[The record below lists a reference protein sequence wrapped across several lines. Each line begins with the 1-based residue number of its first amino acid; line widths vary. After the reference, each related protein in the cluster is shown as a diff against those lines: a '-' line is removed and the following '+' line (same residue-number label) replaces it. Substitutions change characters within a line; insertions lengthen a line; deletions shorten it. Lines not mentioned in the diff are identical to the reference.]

1 MTTLETINNSWKNR
15 PEAKRFIRLL
25 GSCCYLGYIKK
36 FPGTFGS
43 LPGIVL
49 FLITKDLN
57 FWLQALLLILF
68 IYFAILVASAMED
81 IEDTKDPVEIVI
93 DETAGMWTSLFCL
106 WDANLTVIFLAFVL
120 FRILDYLKPFPISI
134 FQTFKKGIGIV
145 ADDVAVGMVT
155 NFIIRLLLLKAMW

>member
-1 MTTLETINNSWKNR
+1 MITLEKTNNSWKNR

-36 FPGTFGS
+36 FPSTFGS

-49 FLITKDLN
+49 FLVTKDLN
-57 FWLQALLLILF
+57 FWVQALLLLAF
-68 IYFAILVASAMED
+68 IYFATIVAGMMED

-93 DETAGMWTSLFCL
+93 DETAGMWIALFGL
-106 WDANLTVIFLAFVL
+106 WEANLAVILSSFVL
-120 FRILDYLKPFPISI
+120 FRVLDFFKPFPISI
-134 FQTFKKGIGIV
+134 FQTFRSGIGIV

-155 NFIIRLLLLKAMW
+155 NIFIRFLLLKAIL

>member
-1 MTTLETINNSWKNR
+1 MITLEKTNNSWKNR

-43 LPGIVL
+43 LPGVVL
-49 FLITKDLN
+49 FLVTKDLN
-57 FWLQALLLILF
+57 FWVQALLLLAF
-68 IYFAILVASAMED
+68 ISFATIVAGMMED

-93 DETAGMWTSLFCL
+93 DETAGMWIALFGL
-106 WDANLTVIFLAFVL
+106 WEANLAVILSSFVL
-120 FRILDYLKPFPISI
+120 FRVLDFFKPFPISI
-134 FQTFKKGIGIV
+134 FQTFRSGKGIV

-155 NFIIRLLLLKAMW
+155 NIIIRFLLLKAIL

>member
-1 MTTLETINNSWKNR
+1 MITLEKTNNSWKNR

-36 FPGTFGS
+36 FPSTFGS

-57 FWLQALLLILF
+57 FWVQALLLLAF
-68 IYFAILVASAMED
+68 IYFATIVAGMMED

-93 DETAGMWTSLFCL
+93 DETAGMWIALFGL
-106 WDANLTVIFLAFVL
+106 WEANLAVILSSFVL
-120 FRILDYLKPFPISI
+120 FRVLDFFKPFPISI
-134 FQTFKKGIGIV
+134 FQTFRSGIGIV

-155 NFIIRLLLLKAMW
+155 NIFIRFLLLKAIL